1 MPAGFWRFGGGCP
14 RSRGSGKATGDEE
27 EQRTTQIPAR
37 PHAAMLSR
45 KKGSSPLAVCWVVMH
60 RASILVFALCSVAAG
75 WCQQSAPATSQPD
88 TNVSQPAPTVA
99 VAQQKLAHG
108 DAAGAIA
115 MLQPLA
121 AAHPPA
127 NGAAR
132 VLGIA
137 YYRTGKLLD
146 ALQAFKEAEKQDPK
160 DMESVQM
167 LGLTLYRLGRP
178 ADAIP
183 YLERV
188 RQWMPNADADANHV
202 LGLCYLNARQYDAA
216 RKTFA
221 LQYGVSGD
229 SGAAYLL
236 LAQML
241 LQANLP
247 ELAKTAAEHALTL
260 TPNLPLANFAIGEV
274 DLFKSDPNGALTALK
289 AERAINPAYP
299 ETYERLGDVY
309 LRLGQYQQAQE
320 SLTRALS
327 LTTASTGPFILMG
340 KTLLRRKD
348 PKTAAMY
355 LQHAEKMDP
364 GNYITHTL
372 LSQAYRAMGDS
383 ARADKEMDAAS
394 KIHAASQLTLQPVR

>member
-1 MPAGFWRFGGGCP
+1 MRRLFLFAFILCGAAGGWAQSTTPAAPQPTGRAAQPAG
-14 RSRGSGKATGDEE
+14 
-27 EQRTTQIPAR
+27 
-37 PHAAMLSR
+37 
-45 KKGSSPLAVCWVVMH
+45 
-60 RASILVFALCSVAAG
+60 
-75 WCQQSAPATSQPD
+75 
-88 TNVSQPAPTVA
+88 TVA
-99 VAQQKLAHG
+99 EAQQTLARG
-108 DAAGAIA
+108 DTQAAIA
-115 MLQPLA
+115 ILQPLA
-121 AAHPPA
+121 AANPPA
-127 NGAAR
+127 KGAAR
-132 VLGIA
+132 ALGLA
-137 YYRTGKLLD
+137 YYRSGRLLD
-146 ALQAFKEAEKQDPK
+146 ALQAFTDAEKQDPS

-167 LGLTLYRLGRP
+167 HGLTLYRLGRP

-221 LQYGVSGD
+221 LQYGVGPD

-241 LQANLP
+241 MQANLP
-247 ELAKTAAEHALTL
+247 ELAKLEAQHALTL
-260 TPNLPLANFAIGEV
+260 APNLPLANFVIGEV
-274 DLFKSDPNGALTALK
+274 DLFKSDPNGALAAFN
-289 AERAINPAYP
+289 AERMINPAYP
-299 ETYERLGDVY
+299 DTYDRLGDVY

-340 KTLLRRKD
+340 KVLLRRKD

-364 GNYITHTL
+364 GNYMTHTL
-372 LSQAYRAMGDS
+372 LSQAYRAMGDT
-383 ARADKEMDAAS
+383 ARANQEMDAAS
-394 KIHAASQLTLQPVR
+394 KIHAASQLQLQPVR